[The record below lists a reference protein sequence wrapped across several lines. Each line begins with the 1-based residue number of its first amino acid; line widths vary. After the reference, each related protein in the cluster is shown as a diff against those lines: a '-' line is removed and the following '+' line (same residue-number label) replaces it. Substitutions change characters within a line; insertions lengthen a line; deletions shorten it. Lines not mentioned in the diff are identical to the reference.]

1 MFWCFSLQTEDG
13 KIYTYG
19 IGEYGS
25 LGHGG
30 VIHCEVPR
38 IIQKLQHKRIIQIA
52 CGEFHSLA
60 LTETF
65 DLYTWGR
72 GFEGQLGTGHDSAS
86 VPTYVKF
93 FYEKYDAKN
102 GADIKKRI
110 KYITCGA
117 YHSLVITDG
126 G

>member
-1 MFWCFSLQTEDG
+1 
-13 KIYTYG
+13 
-19 IGEYGS
+19 
-25 LGHGG
+25 
-30 VIHCEVPR
+30 
-38 IIQKLQHKRIIQIA
+38 
-52 CGEFHSLA
+52 
-60 LTETF
+60 
-65 DLYTWGR
+65 
-72 GFEGQLGTGHDSAS
+72 
-86 VPTYVKF
+86 VKF